1 MYVKPSPG
9 LRVIDPVCNQFMPEE
24 GMAVDDNDLYWIR
37 RVRDHDVVQVPH
49 PDTVTSTDTHS
60 DDDHEPTASDKK
72 KVK

>member
-9 LRVIDPVCNQFMPEE
+9 LRVIDPARNQFMPEE

-37 RVRDHDVVQVPH
+37 RVRDRDVVQVPH
-49 PDTVTSTDTHS
+49 LDTATSTDTHS
-60 DDDHEPTASDKK
+60 DHEPIPSDKT